1 MLSDW
6 GRQMRKGV
14 ALFAGLVMTF
24 AGAGAVAAST
34 APGAGDAAGGVLLR
48 LDDGAEEV
56 GEQDR
61 LDPPD
66 KGQQGGMTCCW
77 AG

>member
-1 MLSDW
+1 
-6 GRQMRKGV
+6 MRKGV
-14 ALFAGLVMTF
+14 ALLAGLLVAL
-24 AGAGAVAAST
+24 AGAGGVAAAS
-34 APGAGDAAGGVLLR
+34 APGAGDVAGPAVLR
-48 LDDGAEEV
+48 LVDGADDP